1 MSVGAFEFEANRN
14 WFAPGVM
21 HNASGFSTAVI
32 ELLNVPLLSKTLD
45 ALISRVSDIDVALCV
60 DGNGAR
66 GGELSGLGASLA
78 PRLDE
83 PAGLVELR
91 DALIADA
98 VGSEDVALRIPRD
111 VRRTVEDVLRRADT
125 RRTAPRS
132 AAAFSATTTRCN
144 WSLPAVNQDTIPT
157 RTASI
162 AACAA
167 AGMKGYSGK
176 FYIL

>member
-1 MSVGAFEFEANRN
+1 
-14 WFAPGVM
+14 
-21 HNASGFSTAVI
+21 
-32 ELLNVPLLSKTLD
+32 
-45 ALISRVSDIDVALCV
+45 
-60 DGNGAR
+60 
-66 GGELSGLGASLA
+66 

-157 RTASI
+157 GTASI